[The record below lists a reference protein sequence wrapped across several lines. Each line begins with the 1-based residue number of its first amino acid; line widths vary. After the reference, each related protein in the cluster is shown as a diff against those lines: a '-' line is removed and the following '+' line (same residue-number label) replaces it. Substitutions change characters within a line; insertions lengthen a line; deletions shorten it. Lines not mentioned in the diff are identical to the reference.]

1 MYRFQ
6 FALYS
11 LDEKIIK
18 HSSNNDVIIN
28 YNDQLSKNYA
38 ELSIAKYGNRDKAI
52 KALNERFKTEYNNF
66 EDLFRTHIECL
77 GVEDFDN
84 AVLEYKKSIDY
95 YLTHFLFIYHKK
107 IKESEELFSEVAN
120 GFFMIDKDS
129 VDFVISQLKKGFEK
143 GALIESDK
151 ANKMKDLFEDYDK
164 LENKDNIV
172 LFLIAEGFY
181 RDIPLLQKEDSNF
194 DYRKILTSPE
204 FVNFVNNIEEDDM
217 DIYND
222 EKSADSIINDFLR
235 EDFECFDYLYNYAN
249 NKKTENIITQEMIK
263 NYKEKKEE

>member
-28 YNDQLSKNYA
+28 YNDQLSKNYE
-38 ELSIAKYGNRDKAI
+38 ELSIAKYGDKDKAI
-52 KALNERFKTEYNNF
+52 KALNERFKSECHNF

-107 IKESEELFSEVAN
+107 IKETEELFSDVAN

-143 GALIESDK
+143 GALIEGDK

-164 LENKDNIV
+164 LENKDNLV

-181 RDIPLLQKEDSNF
+181 RDIPLLQKEEEDF

-204 FVNFVNNIEEDDM
+204 FVNFVNDIEEEDM
-217 DIYND
+217 DIYNAD
-222 EKSADSIINDFLR
+222 KSVDSIIDDFLR
-235 EDFECFDYLYNYAN
+235 QDFECFDYLYNYAK
-249 NKKTENIITQEMIK
+249 NKKTENIITKEMIK
-263 NYKEKKEE
+263 NYKEEK